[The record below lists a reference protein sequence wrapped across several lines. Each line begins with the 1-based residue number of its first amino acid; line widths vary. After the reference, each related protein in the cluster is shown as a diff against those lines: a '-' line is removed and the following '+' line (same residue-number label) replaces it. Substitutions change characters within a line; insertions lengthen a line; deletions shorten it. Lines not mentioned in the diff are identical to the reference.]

1 MSNAEHNGALSHDF
15 SWETIRLALQSD
27 GEGIYEW
34 DVTQGTIKYSSHCLE
49 LMGIKAQDNTA
60 PNIFTEWDQV
70 IVKEDRAHFD
80 SMIRR
85 YLEGYSEMPFRIE
98 TRLQNPLKSSW
109 RWVRIT
115 GIAIRNAQLKP
126 IRVIGAFVD
135 ITRRK
140 TAEAQL
146 EEERHLFRLLIDH
159 IPDNIFFKNRESR
172 FVVANASTA
181 QKLKVPTPSDLIG
194 RTDESFFDK
203 ALVSKWRQEEVNI
216 METGKPIIAQLTKEI
231 WRNKQDTWC
240 LSTKL
245 PWRGKT
251 GQLKGILGITSDVT
265 MMMHTQQALKAIAAK
280 LEEKNQALEKEM
292 RLAREVQLALLPQQV
307 PSIKVEHEGSVRCLE
322 FAHKY
327 QASGDVAGD
336 WFEVFP
342 ITHTTVGVFI
352 CDVMGHGVRSA
363 LVAFMIRGL
372 LEEAVRENPQPKHFL
387 QLVNNKLTR
396 ILARSDATM
405 FATAL
410 YLLID
415 LENKKITYSS
425 AGHLAPFIMRP
436 NAPTEEL
443 LLPKAMALGLLE
455 HRVYEESEIFLEEGM
470 SLLLYTDGLFEA
482 NNKIGEEL
490 GKTRIKNYLSTHIP
504 KSASD
509 IVTNALNCAYNFTGA
524 TEFMDDICLLSLKF
538 HQYTAPLT

>member
-80 SMIRR
+80 SLIRR

-203 ALVSKWRQEEVNI
+203 ALVSKWRQEEIDI
-216 METGKPIIAQLTKEI
+216 METGKPAISQLTKEV

-265 MMMHTQQALKAIAAK
+265 MMMHAQQALKAIAAK

-342 ITHTTVGVFI
+342 ITNTTVGVFI

-425 AGHLAPFIMRP
+425 AGHLAPFILRP

-443 LLPKAMALGLLE
+443 PLAKAMALGLLE
-455 HRVYEESEIFLEEGM
+455 HRVYEESEISLEEGM

-490 GKTRIKNYLSTHIP
+490 GKTRIKNYLSTNIP

-524 TEFMDDICLLSLKF
+524 TQFKDDICLLSLKF